1 MFGAPYGAIP
11 LNSALLL
18 SSEVISSDSFAGGW
32 RKLILSKIK
41 IVCLSYNVTST
52 SHLYESMTI
61 AYQYHPQFNDSN
73 TFIFTCSNIRH
84 KVCDCNKWHQEAGS
98 REFESKRLYSTA
110 TKHQIPHELFCVF
123 KIEIF

>member
-18 SSEVISSDSFAGGW
+18 GSE

-73 TFIFTCSNIRH
+73 TFIFTCSMIRH
-84 KVCDCNKWHQEAGS
+84 KVCDCNKWHQESGS
-98 REFESKRLYSTA
+98 REFESIRLYSTA
-110 TKHQIPHELFCVF
+110 TKHQIPYELFCVF
-123 KIEIF
+123 RIEIF